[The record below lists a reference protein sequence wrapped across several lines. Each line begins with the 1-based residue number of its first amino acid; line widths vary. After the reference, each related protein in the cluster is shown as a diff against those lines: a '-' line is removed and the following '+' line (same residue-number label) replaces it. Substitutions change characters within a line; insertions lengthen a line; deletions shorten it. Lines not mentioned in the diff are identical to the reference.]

1 MNKEEYFL
9 EKYIKPYTE
18 VSELFPQK
26 IGDDCAVIRSS
37 SDLLV
42 STDSSIEGVHFPAN
56 LNPYYIAYRSIAI
69 AASDILA
76 MGSYPDGYL
85 LSISHPQPSDEWF
98 NDFSKGI
105 LEFNKIHDT
114 KLVGGDLSVGELN
127 ICVTV
132 FGRAKQNII
141 KRSGAKENDNIYIS
155 NKLGLGVAGHKSFMK
170 DNISMPNQYMKPQL
184 ISKEVIFELNTLI
197 NSAIDV
203 SDGLLLDLKRICK
216 LSGKGAELLVS
227 KKFIFNDYEDLIA
240 GDDYVLLFTANDNN
254 DEQITALLPQSKMIG
269 KITKEKKLQ
278 VNDLDGKE
286 INFDT
291 FGWDSFKT

>member
-9 EKYIKPYTE
+9 EKYIKPCTE
-18 VSELFPQK
+18 VSELFPQE

-105 LEFNKIHDT
+105 LEFNKTHDT
-114 KLVGGDLSVGELN
+114 KLVGGDLSKGELN

-155 NKLGLGVAGHKSFMK
+155 NKLGLGVAGHKSFLK

-184 ISKEVIFELNTLI
+184 ISKEVIFELNTFI

-227 KKFIFNDYEDLIA
+227 KKLIFNDYEDLIA

-254 DEQITALLPQSKMIG
+254 DEQITALLPHSRMIG

-286 INFDT
+286 VNFDT

>member
-9 EKYIKPYTE
+9 EKYIKPCTE
-18 VSELFPQK
+18 VSELFPQE
-26 IGDDCAVIRSS
+26 IGDDCAIIRSS

-42 STDSSIEGVHFPAN
+42 STDSSIEGVHFPVN

-105 LEFNKIHDT
+105 LEFNKTHDT
-114 KLVGGDLSVGELN
+114 KLVGGDLSKGELN

-141 KRSGAKENDNIYIS
+141 KRSDAKENDNIYIS
-155 NKLGLGVAGHKSFMK
+155 NKLGLGAEGHKSFLK
-170 DNISMPNQYMKPQL
+170 DNLSMPNQYMKPQL
-184 ISKEVIFELNTLI
+184 ILKEAIFELNTLI

-254 DEQITALLPQSKMIG
+254 DEQIMALLPQSKMIG
-269 KITKEKKLQ
+269 KITIEKKLQ

>member
-9 EKYIKPYTE
+9 EKYIKPCTE
-18 VSELFPQK
+18 VSELFPQE
-26 IGDDCAVIRSS
+26 IGDDCAVIRSL

-85 LSISHPQPSDEWF
+85 LSITHPEPSEEWF

-105 LEFNKIHDT
+105 LEFNKTHDT
-114 KLVGGDLSVGELN
+114 KLVGGDLSKGELN

-141 KRSGAKENDNIYIS
+141 KRSDAMENDNIYVS
-155 NKLGLGVAGHKSFMK
+155 NTLGLGAAGHRSFLK
-170 DNISMPNQYMKPQL
+170 DNLSMPNQYMKPQL
-184 ISKEVIFELNTLI
+184 VSKEVIFELNTLI

-216 LSGKGAELLVS
+216 FSGKGAELIVS
-227 KKFIFNDYEDLIA
+227 KNFIFNDYEDLIA

-278 VNDLDGKE
+278 INDLDGKE

>member
-9 EKYIKPYTE
+9 EKYIKPCTE
-18 VSELFPQK
+18 VSELFPQE

-42 STDSSIEGVHFPAN
+42 STDSTIEGVHFPAN

-105 LEFNKIHDT
+105 LEFNKTHDT
-114 KLVGGDLSVGELN
+114 KLVGGDLSKGELN

-155 NKLGLGVAGHKSFMK
+155 NKLGLGVAGHKSFLK

-254 DEQITALLPQSKMIG
+254 DERITALLPQSKMIG

>member
-9 EKYIKPYTE
+9 EKYIKPCTE
-18 VSELFPQK
+18 VSELFPQE

-105 LEFNKIHDT
+105 LEFLSLIH
-114 KLVGGDLSVGELN
+114 
-127 ICVTV
+127 I
-132 FGRAKQNII
+132 
-141 KRSGAKENDNIYIS
+141 
-155 NKLGLGVAGHKSFMK
+155 
-170 DNISMPNQYMKPQL
+170 
-184 ISKEVIFELNTLI
+184 
-197 NSAIDV
+197 
-203 SDGLLLDLKRICK
+203 
-216 LSGKGAELLVS
+216 
-227 KKFIFNDYEDLIA
+227 
-240 GDDYVLLFTANDNN
+240 
-254 DEQITALLPQSKMIG
+254 
-269 KITKEKKLQ
+269 
-278 VNDLDGKE
+278 
-286 INFDT
+286 
-291 FGWDSFKT
+291 

>member
-18 VSELFPQK
+18 VSELFPQE

-42 STDSSIEGVHFPAN
+42 STDSTIEGVHFPAN

-105 LEFNKIHDT
+105 LEFNKTHDT
-114 KLVGGDLSVGELN
+114 KLVGGDLSKGELN

-155 NKLGLGVAGHKSFMK
+155 NKLGLGVAGHKSFLK

-286 INFDT
+286 INFNT

>member
-9 EKYIKPYTE
+9 EKYIKPCTE
-18 VSELFPQK
+18 VSELFPQE

-85 LSISHPQPSDEWF
+85 LSISHPQPSDKWF

-105 LEFNKIHDT
+105 LEFNKTHDT
-114 KLVGGDLSVGELN
+114 KLVGGDLSKGELN

-155 NKLGLGVAGHKSFMK
+155 NKLGLGVAGHKSFLK
-170 DNISMPNQYMKPQL
+170 DNLSIPNQYMKPQL

-227 KKFIFNDYEDLIA
+227 KKFIFSDYEDLVA

>member
-9 EKYIKPYTE
+9 EKYIKPCIE
-18 VSELFPQK
+18 VSELFPQE

-56 LNPYYIAYRSIAI
+56 LNPFYTAYRSIAI

-105 LEFNKIHDT
+105 LEFNKTHDT
-114 KLVGGDLSVGELN
+114 KLVGGDLSKGELN

-155 NKLGLGVAGHKSFMK
+155 NKLGLGVAGHKSFLK

-227 KKFIFNDYEDLIA
+227 KKFIFNDYEDLVA

>member
-9 EKYIKPYTE
+9 EKYIKPCTE
-18 VSELFPQK
+18 VSELFPQE
-26 IGDDCAVIRSS
+26 IGDDCAIIRSS

-105 LEFNKIHDT
+105 LEFNKTHDT
-114 KLVGGDLSVGELN
+114 KLVGGDLSKGELN

-155 NKLGLGVAGHKSFMK
+155 NKLGLGVAGHKSFLK

-254 DEQITALLPQSKMIG
+254 DEQVTALLPQSKMIG

>member
-9 EKYIKPYTE
+9 EKYIKPCTE
-18 VSELFPQK
+18 VSELFPQE

-105 LEFNKIHDT
+105 LEFNKTHDT
-114 KLVGGDLSVGELN
+114 KLVGGDLSKGELN

-155 NKLGLGVAGHKSFMK
+155 NKLGLGVAGHKSFLK

>member
-9 EKYIKPYTE
+9 EKYIKPCTE
-18 VSELFPQK
+18 VSELFPQE
-26 IGDDCAVIRSS
+26 IGDDCAIIRSS

-105 LEFNKIHDT
+105 LEFNKTHDT
-114 KLVGGDLSVGELN
+114 KLVGGDFSKGELN

-155 NKLGLGVAGHKSFMK
+155 NKLGLGVAGHKSFLK

-216 LSGKGAELLVS
+216 LSGKGAELVVS

-291 FGWDSFKT
+291 FGWDSFNT

>member
-9 EKYIKPYTE
+9 EKYIKPCTE
-18 VSELFPQK
+18 VSELFPQE

-105 LEFNKIHDT
+105 LEFNKTHDT
-114 KLVGGDLSVGELN
+114 KLVGGDLSKGELN

-155 NKLGLGVAGHKSFMK
+155 NKLGLGVAGHKSFLK

-254 DEQITALLPQSKMIG
+254 DEQVTALLPQSKMIG

>member
-9 EKYIKPYTE
+9 EKYIKPCTE
-18 VSELFPQK
+18 VSELFPQE
-26 IGDDCAVIRSS
+26 IGDDCAIIRSS

-85 LSISHPQPSDEWF
+85 LSISHPQPSDKWF

-105 LEFNKIHDT
+105 LEFNKTHDT
-114 KLVGGDLSVGELN
+114 KLVGGDLSKGELN

-155 NKLGLGVAGHKSFMK
+155 NKLGLGVAGHKSFLK

-254 DEQITALLPQSKMIG
+254 DEQVTALLPQSKMIG

>member
-9 EKYIKPYTE
+9 EKYIKPCTE
-18 VSELFPQK
+18 VSELFPQE

-105 LEFNKIHDT
+105 LEFNKTHDT
-114 KLVGGDLSVGELN
+114 KLVGGDLSKGELN

-155 NKLGLGVAGHKSFMK
+155 NKLGLGVAGHKSFLK

-227 KKFIFNDYEDLIA
+227 KKFIFNDYEDLVA

-254 DEQITALLPQSKMIG
+254 DEQVTALLPQSKMIG

>member
-1 MNKEEYFL
+1 VNKEEYFL
-9 EKYIKPYTE
+9 EKYIKPCTE
-18 VSELFPQK
+18 VSELFPQE

-42 STDSSIEGVHFPAN
+42 STDSTIEGVHFPAN

-105 LEFNKIHDT
+105 LEFNKTHDT
-114 KLVGGDLSVGELN
+114 KLVGGDLSKGELN

-155 NKLGLGVAGHKSFMK
+155 NKLGLGVAGHKSFLK

-254 DEQITALLPQSKMIG
+254 DEQVTALLPQSKMIG

>member
-9 EKYIKPYTE
+9 EKYIKPCTE
-18 VSELFPQK
+18 VSELFPQE

-42 STDSSIEGVHFPAN
+42 STDSTIEGVHFPAN

-105 LEFNKIHDT
+105 LEFNKTHDT
-114 KLVGGDLSVGELN
+114 KLVGGDLSKGELN

-155 NKLGLGVAGHKSFMK
+155 NKLGLGVAGHKSFLK

-254 DEQITALLPQSKMIG
+254 DEQVTALLPQSKMIG

>member
-9 EKYIKPYTE
+9 EKYIKPCTE
-18 VSELFPQK
+18 VSELFPQE
-26 IGDDCAVIRSS
+26 IGDDCAVIRSL

-85 LSISHPQPSDEWF
+85 LSITHPEPSEEWF

-105 LEFNKIHDT
+105 LEFNKTHDT
-114 KLVGGDLSVGELN
+114 KLVGGDLSKGELN

-141 KRSGAKENDNIYIS
+141 KRSDAMENDNIYVS
-155 NKLGLGVAGHKSFMK
+155 NTLGLGAAGHRSFLK
-170 DNISMPNQYMKPQL
+170 DNLSMPNQYMKPQL
-184 ISKEVIFELNTLI
+184 ISKQVIFELNTLI

-216 LSGKGAELLVS
+216 FSGKGAELIVS
-227 KKFIFNDYEDLIA
+227 KNFIFNDYEDLIA

-269 KITKEKKLQ
+269 KITEEKKLQ
-278 VNDLDGKE
+278 INDLDGKE

>member
-1 MNKEEYFL
+1 VNKEEYFL
-9 EKYIKPYTE
+9 EKYIKPCTE
-18 VSELFPQK
+18 VSELFPQE

-37 SDLLV
+37 SDLLI

-105 LEFNKIHDT
+105 LEFNETYDT
-114 KLVGGDLSVGELN
+114 KLVGGDLSKGELN

-155 NKLGLGVAGHKSFMK
+155 NKLGLGVAGHKSFLK

>member
-9 EKYIKPYTE
+9 EKYIKPCTE
-18 VSELFPQK
+18 VSELFPQE

-85 LSISHPQPSDEWF
+85 LSISHPQPSDKWF

-105 LEFNKIHDT
+105 LEFNKTHDT
-114 KLVGGDLSVGELN
+114 KLVGGDLSKGELN

-155 NKLGLGVAGHKSFMK
+155 NKLGLGVAGHKSFLK
-170 DNISMPNQYMKPQL
+170 DNLSIPNQYMKPQL

-227 KKFIFNDYEDLIA
+227 KKFIFNDYEDLVA

>member
-9 EKYIKPYTE
+9 EKYIKPCTE
-18 VSELFPQK
+18 VSELFPQE

-105 LEFNKIHDT
+105 LEFNKTHDT
-114 KLVGGDLSVGELN
+114 KLVGGDLSKGELN

-132 FGRAKQNII
+132 FGRAKQSII

-155 NKLGLGVAGHKSFMK
+155 NKLGLGVAGHKSFLK

-184 ISKEVIFELNTLI
+184 ISKEVIFELNTFI

-227 KKFIFNDYEDLIA
+227 KKLIFNDYEDLIA
-240 GDDYVLLFTANDNN
+240 GDDYVLLFTANDNY
-254 DEQITALLPQSKMIG
+254 DEQIMALLPQSKMIG

>member
-9 EKYIKPYTE
+9 EKYIKPCTE
-18 VSELFPQK
+18 VSELFPQE

-42 STDSSIEGVHFPAN
+42 STDSTIEGVHFPAN

-105 LEFNKIHDT
+105 LEFNKTHDT
-114 KLVGGDLSVGELN
+114 KLVGGDLSKGELN

-155 NKLGLGVAGHKSFMK
+155 NKLGLGVAGHKSFLK

-254 DEQITALLPQSKMIG
+254 DEQVTALLPQSKMIG
-269 KITKEKKLQ
+269 KITKEKKIQ

>member
-9 EKYIKPYTE
+9 EKYIKPCTE
-18 VSELFPQK
+18 VSELFPQE

-105 LEFNKIHDT
+105 LEFNKTHDT
-114 KLVGGDLSVGELN
+114 KLVGGDLSKGELN

-155 NKLGLGVAGHKSFMK
+155 NKLGLGVAGHKSFLK
-170 DNISMPNQYMKPQL
+170 DNLSIPNQYMKPQL

-227 KKFIFNDYEDLIA
+227 KKFIFNDYEDLVA

-254 DEQITALLPQSKMIG
+254 DEQVTALLPQSKMIG

>member
-9 EKYIKPYTE
+9 DKYIKPCTE
-18 VSELFPQK
+18 VSELFPQE

-42 STDSSIEGVHFPAN
+42 STDSSVEGVHFPAN

-69 AASDILA
+69 AASDLIA

-85 LSISHPQPSDEWF
+85 LSITHPEPSDKWF
-98 NDFSKGI
+98 DDFSKGI
-105 LEFNKIHDT
+105 CGFNKEHET
-114 KLVGGDLSVGELN
+114 KLVGGDLSKGELN

-141 KRSGAKENDNIYIS
+141 TRSGAKEHDDIYIS
-155 NKLGLGVAGHKSFMK
+155 NKLGLGAAGHKSFLQ
-170 DNISMPNQYMKPQL
+170 DDLSMPNQYMKPRL
-184 ISKEVIFELNTLI
+184 ITKEVIHELNAII
-197 NSAIDV
+197 NAAIDV

-216 LSGKGAELLVS
+216 LSQKGAELSVS
-227 KKFIFNDYEDLIA
+227 EQAICNDYEDLVA
-240 GDDYVLLFTANDNN
+240 GDDYLLLFTANEKNR
-254 DEQITALLPQSKMIG
+254 EQITALLPDNKIIG
-269 KITKEKKLQ
+269 KITSEKNLQ
-278 VNDLDGKE
+278 VNDSNGKE
-286 INFDT
+286 INFDD

>member
-9 EKYIKPYTE
+9 EKYIKPCTE
-18 VSELFPQK
+18 VSELFPQE

-85 LSISHPQPSDEWF
+85 LSISHPQPSDKWF

-105 LEFNKIHDT
+105 LEFNKTHDT
-114 KLVGGDLSVGELN
+114 KLVGGDLSKGELN

-155 NKLGLGVAGHKSFMK
+155 NKLGLGVAGHKSFLK
-170 DNISMPNQYMKPQL
+170 DNLSIPNQYMKPQL
-184 ISKEVIFELNTLI
+184 ISKEVIFELNALI

-227 KKFIFNDYEDLIA
+227 KKFIFSDYEDLVA

>member
-9 EKYIKPYTE
+9 EKYIKPCTE
-18 VSELFPQK
+18 VSELFPQE
-26 IGDDCAVIRSS
+26 IGDDCAIIRSS

-42 STDSSIEGVHFPAN
+42 STDSSIEGLHFPAN

-98 NDFSKGI
+98 NYFSKGI
-105 LEFNKIHDT
+105 LEFNETHDT

-155 NKLGLGVAGHKSFMK
+155 NKLGLGVAGHKLFLK
-170 DNISMPNQYMKPQL
+170 DNLSIPNQYMKPQL

-227 KKFIFNDYEDLIA
+227 KKFIFNDYEDLVA

>member
-9 EKYIKPYTE
+9 EKYIKPCTE
-18 VSELFPQK
+18 VSELFPQE
-26 IGDDCAVIRSS
+26 IGDDCAVIRSL

-42 STDSSIEGVHFPAN
+42 STDSTIEGVHFPAN

-105 LEFNKIHDT
+105 LEFNKTHDT
-114 KLVGGDLSVGELN
+114 KLVGGDLSKGELN

-155 NKLGLGVAGHKSFMK
+155 NKLGLGVAGHKSFLK

-254 DEQITALLPQSKMIG
+254 DEQVTALLPQSKMIG
-269 KITKEKKLQ
+269 KITKEKKLK

>member
-1 MNKEEYFL
+1 
-9 EKYIKPYTE
+9 
-18 VSELFPQK
+18 
-26 IGDDCAVIRSS
+26 
-37 SDLLV
+37 
-42 STDSSIEGVHFPAN
+42 
-56 LNPYYIAYRSIAI
+56 
-69 AASDILA
+69 

-105 LEFNKIHDT
+105 LEFNKTHDT
-114 KLVGGDLSVGELN
+114 KLVGGDLSKGELN

-155 NKLGLGVAGHKSFMK
+155 NKLGLGVAGHKSFLK

-216 LSGKGAELLVS
+216 LSGKGAKLLVS

-240 GDDYVLLFTANDNN
+240 GDDYVLLFTANDNY
-254 DEQITALLPQSKMIG
+254 DEQIMALLPQSKMIG

>member
-9 EKYIKPYTE
+9 EKYIKPCTE
-18 VSELFPQK
+18 VSELFPQE
-26 IGDDCAVIRSS
+26 IGDDCAIIRSS

-105 LEFNKIHDT
+105 LEFNKTHDT
-114 KLVGGDLSVGELN
+114 KLVGGDLSKGELN

-155 NKLGLGVAGHKSFMK
+155 NKLGLGVAGHKSFLK

>member
-9 EKYIKPYTE
+9 EKYIKPCTE
-18 VSELFPQK
+18 VSELFPQE

-105 LEFNKIHDT
+105 LEFNKTHDT

-155 NKLGLGVAGHKSFMK
+155 NKLGLGVAGHKSFLK

>member
-9 EKYIKPYTE
+9 EKYIKPCTE
-18 VSELFPQK
+18 VSELFPQE

-42 STDSSIEGVHFPAN
+42 STDSSVEGVHFPAK

-69 AASDILA
+69 AASDLIA

-85 LSISHPQPSDEWF
+85 LSITHPEPSDKWF
-98 NDFSKGI
+98 DDFSKGI
-105 LEFNKIHDT
+105 CGFNKEHET
-114 KLVGGDLSVGELN
+114 KLVGGDLSKGELN

-141 KRSGAKENDNIYIS
+141 TRSGAKEHDDIYIS
-155 NKLGLGVAGHKSFMK
+155 NKLGLGAAGHKSFLK
-170 DNISMPNQYMKPQL
+170 DDLSMPNQYMKPRL
-184 ISKEVIFELNTLI
+184 ITKEVIHELNAII
-197 NSAIDV
+197 NAAIDV

-216 LSGKGAELLVS
+216 LSQKGAELSVS
-227 KKFIFNDYEDLIA
+227 EQAICNDYEDLVA
-240 GDDYVLLFTANDNN
+240 GDDYLLLFTANEKNR
-254 DEQITALLPQSKMIG
+254 EQITALLPDNKIIG
-269 KITKEKKLQ
+269 KITSEKNLQ
-278 VNDLDGKE
+278 VNDSNGKE
-286 INFDT
+286 INFDD

>member
-9 EKYIKPYTE
+9 EKYIKPCTE
-18 VSELFPQK
+18 VSELFPQE

-105 LEFNKIHDT
+105 LEFNKTHDT
-114 KLVGGDLSVGELN
+114 KLVGGDLSKGELN

-155 NKLGLGVAGHKSFMK
+155 NKLGLGVAGHKSFLK

-254 DEQITALLPQSKMIG
+254 HEQVTALLPQSKMIG

>member
-9 EKYIKPYTE
+9 EKYIKPCTE
-18 VSELFPQK
+18 VSELFPQE

-69 AASDILA
+69 AASDIVA

-85 LSISHPQPSDEWF
+85 LSITHPEPSDKWF
-98 NDFSKGI
+98 DDFSKGI
-105 LEFNKIHDT
+105 CAFNDEHNV
-114 KLVGGDLSVGELN
+114 KLIGGDLSKGELN

-132 FGRAKQNII
+132 FGRAQQNII
-141 KRSGAKENDNIYIS
+141 TRSGAKQHDDIYIS
-155 NKLGLGVAGHKSFMK
+155 NKLGLGAAGHKSFLE
-170 DNISMPNQYMKPQL
+170 DDLSMPNQYMKPRL
-184 ISKEVIFELNTLI
+184 ITKEVIYELNAII
-197 NSAIDV
+197 NAAIDV

-216 LSGKGAELLVS
+216 LSEKGAELCVS
-227 KKFIFNDYEDLIA
+227 EQAICNDYEDLVA
-240 GDDYVLLFTANDNN
+240 GDDYLLLFTANEKNR
-254 DEQITALLPQSKMIG
+254 EQITALLPDNKIIG
-269 KITKEKKLQ
+269 KITSEKNLQ
-278 VNDLDGKE
+278 VNDSNGKE
-286 INFDT
+286 INFDD

>member
-9 EKYIKPYTE
+9 EKYIKPCTE
-18 VSELFPQK
+18 VSELFPQE

-42 STDSSIEGVHFPAN
+42 STDSTIEGVHFPAN

-105 LEFNKIHDT
+105 LEFNKTHDT
-114 KLVGGDLSVGELN
+114 KLVGGDLSKGELN

-155 NKLGLGVAGHKSFMK
+155 NKLGLGVAGHKSFLK

-254 DEQITALLPQSKMIG
+254 DEQVKALLPQSKMIG

>member
-9 EKYIKPYTE
+9 EKYIKPCTE
-18 VSELFPQK
+18 VSELFPQE
-26 IGDDCAVIRSS
+26 IGDDCAVIRSL

-105 LEFNKIHDT
+105 LEFNKTHDT
-114 KLVGGDLSVGELN
+114 KLVGGDLSKGELN

-155 NKLGLGVAGHKSFMK
+155 NKLGLGVAGHKSFLK

-254 DEQITALLPQSKMIG
+254 DEQVTALLPQSKMIG

>member
-9 EKYIKPYTE
+9 EKYIKPCTE
-18 VSELFPQK
+18 VSELFPQE
-26 IGDDCAVIRSS
+26 IGDDCAIIRSS

-105 LEFNKIHDT
+105 LEFNKTHDT
-114 KLVGGDLSVGELN
+114 KLVGGDLSKGELN

-155 NKLGLGVAGHKSFMK
+155 NKLGLGVAGHKSFLK

-254 DEQITALLPQSKMIG
+254 DEQVKALLPQSKMIG